1 MESNRLI
8 RLVGF
13 AVIGLAVAAVL
24 RHVLMTRSR
33 GDMQSY
39 LHQTP
44 PEFPAGG
51 TWINTDGPL
60 DLAGLRGRVVL
71 LEFSFLA

>member
-8 RLVGF
+8 RLVVF
-13 AVIGLAVAAVL
+13 AVIGLASAVVI
-24 RHVLMTRSR
+24 RSVLMARSR
-33 GDMQSY
+33 GSVQTY
-39 LHQTP
+39 LHQPP

-60 DLAGLRGRVVL
+60 DLAGLRGRVVF